1 MSLARADNSTQRQ
14 GLSKL
19 ANTHV
24 VDTHMHAEATC
35 IITDS
40 TNIKSLIFTDHLF
53 DSVIIISLT
62 E

>member
-35 IITDS
+35 IITES
-40 TNIKSLIFTDHLF
+40 PNIIFTDHLF
-53 DSVIIISLT
+53 DSVIIVSLT